1 MQHKS
6 KRTIMVAD
14 DDLSILECVKLMLEF
29 EGYTVQT
36 TPMGNSLLTLQE
48 LPDLI
53 LLDIWMSGV
62 DGREICKLLKA
73 DPKTS
78 HIPVLLFSAS
88 TKLCLSASEAGADD
102 YLEKPF
108 EMDDLLRKIAK
119 LLTPT
124 SLNLQASCA

>member
-1 MQHKS
+1 
-6 KRTIMVAD
+6 MVAD

-29 EGYTVQT
+29 EGYTVRT
-36 TPMGNSLLTLQE
+36 TPMGNSLLTLEE

-124 SLNLQASCA
+124 SLNLQAGCA

>member
-1 MQHKS
+1 
-6 KRTIMVAD
+6 MVAD

-29 EGYTVQT
+29 DGYTVQT
-36 TPMGNSLLTLQE
+36 TTMGNSLLTLQV

-73 DPKTS
+73 DLKTS

-88 TKLCLSASEAGADD
+88 TKLCLSATEAGADD

-108 EMDDLLRKIAK
+108 EMNDLLRKIAQ

-124 SLNLQASCA
+124 TINLQAGCA

>member
-1 MQHKS
+1 
-6 KRTIMVAD
+6 MVAD

-36 TPMGNSLLTLQE
+36 TPMGNSLLTLKE

-108 EMDDLLRKIAK
+108 EMNDLLRKIAQ
-119 LLTPT
+119 LLTQT
-124 SLNLQASCA
+124 TINSQADCA

>member
-1 MQHKS
+1 
-6 KRTIMVAD
+6 MVAD

-29 EGYTVQT
+29 DGYTVQT
-36 TPMGNSLLTLQE
+36 TTMGNSLLKLQV

-88 TKLCLSASEAGADD
+88 TKLCLSATEAGADD

-108 EMDDLLRKIAK
+108 EMDELLSKIAQ
-119 LLTPT
+119 LLTPAT
-124 SLNLQASCA
+124 INLQADCAK

>member
-6 KRTIMVAD
+6 KRTIMVSD
-14 DDLSILECVKLMLEF
+14 DDLGILECVKLMLEF

-36 TPMGNSLLTLQE
+36 TPMGSSLLTLKE

-62 DGREICKLLKA
+62 DGREICRLLKA

-78 HIPVLLFSAS
+78 HIPVMLFSAS
-88 TKLCLSASEAGADD
+88 THLSLSASEAGADD

-108 EMDDLLRKIAK
+108 EMHDLLKKIEQ
-119 LLTPT
+119 LLAPVPMH
-124 SLNLQASCA
+124 LQAGSA

>member
-1 MQHKS
+1 
-6 KRTIMVAD
+6 MVAD
-14 DDLSILECVKLMLEF
+14 DDLSIVECVKLMLEF
-29 EGYTVQT
+29 DGYTVQT
-36 TPMGNSLLTLQE
+36 TTMGNSLLTLQV

-73 DPKTS
+73 DSKTS

-88 TKLCLSASEAGADD
+88 TKLCLSATEAGADD

-108 EMDDLLRKIAK
+108 EMDELLSKIAQ
-119 LLTPT
+119 LLTPVT
-124 SLNLQASCA
+124 INLQADCAK